1 MTSQPPRDQP
11 FSGRS
16 RHPSPSDG
24 KRLSILIRAVERNK
38 VLVVFCLLALAA
50 VAVDIKFVFDVS
62 GEMAKAGKVRVS
74 NPASDSLMTVPV
86 QAELLDYIRTRMSL
100 VLGVTILCLASMIYL
115 YVHKIH
121 RPLKQVVRAT
131 KEMANGNLSD
141 PIRPNGRNEV
151 GELAEVINDLAA
163 NYQEVLLLTGT
174 AVGKSSSAVERIE
187 KVLDRGDKSA
197 GQEELQEQVGVIK
210 RDLEMLGS
218 VVKDFE
224 FYQTHF
230 DGRKVVH
237 TVGRPQGKKR

>member
-1 MTSQPPRDQP
+1 M
-11 FSGRS
+11 
-16 RHPSPSDG
+16 
-24 KRLSILIRAVERNK
+24 AMERNK
-38 VLVVFCLLALAA
+38 VLLVFCLVALAA
-50 VAVDIKFVFDVS
+50 VVVDMKFVFDVS
-62 GEMAKAGKVRVS
+62 GEITMADQVQVS
-74 NPASDSLMTVPV
+74 NPASDPLMMVPV
-86 QAELLDYIRTRMSL
+86 QAKLLDYIRTRMSL
-100 VLGVTILCLASMIYL
+100 MLGVTILCLVSMIYL

-121 RPLKQVVRAT
+121 RPLKQLIRAT
-131 KEMANGNLSD
+131 KVMSNGNLSD
-141 PIRPNGRNEV
+141 PIRANGLNEI

-187 KVLDRGDKSA
+187 KVLDRGDKLA

-237 TVGRPQGKKR
+237 TAKEPQVKE

>member
-1 MTSQPPRDQP
+1 MTSQPPRDQQ
-11 FSGRS
+11 FSGCG
-16 RHPSPSDG
+16 RHPSCSGEG
-24 KRLSILIRAVERNK
+24 KFSHLLGAVERNK
-38 VLVVFCLLALAA
+38 VLLVFCLLALAA
-50 VAVDIKFVFDVS
+50 VVVDMKFVFDLN
-62 GEMAKAGKVRVS
+62 GEMTKAGNVRVG
-74 NPASDSLMTVPV
+74 NPVSERLITVPV
-86 QAELLDYIRTRMSL
+86 YAEVVGYVRYRMSVL
-100 VLGVTILCLASMIYL
+100 LGVVILCFGSMIYL

-121 RPLKQVVRAT
+121 RPLKRLTQAAR
-131 KEMANGNLSD
+131 EMSSGNLSV
-141 PIRPNGRNEV
+141 PIRSNGSDEV

-187 KVLDRGDKSA
+187 EALDRGGQPA
-197 GQEELQEQVGVIK
+197 GQEELRGQVEAIK

-237 TVGRPQGKKR
+237 AEKEPQGKKR

>member
-11 FSGRS
+11 FSGRG

-24 KRLSILIRAVERNK
+24 KRLSPLLRAMERNK
-38 VLVVFCLLALAA
+38 VLLVFCLIALAA
-50 VAVDIKFVFDVS
+50 VAVDMKLVLDVS
-62 GEMAKAGKVRVS
+62 SEMTKVGKVRAS
-74 NPASDSLMTVPV
+74 NPTSDPLMMVPV
-86 QAELLDYIRTRMSL
+86 QAELLDYVRTRMSL
-100 VLGVTILCLASMIYL
+100 VLGVTILLVASIIYL
-115 YVHKIH
+115 YVHKIY

-131 KEMANGNLSD
+131 KEMSNGNLSN
-141 PIRPNGRNEV
+141 PIRPNGRDEV

-187 KVLDRGDKSA
+187 KLLDRGDKSA
-197 GQEELQEQVGVIK
+197 GQAELQEQVGIIK

-237 TVGRPQGKKR
+237 TAKGPQVKK

>member
-1 MTSQPPRDQP
+1 MTSQAPKEQP
-11 FSGRS
+11 FSGRG
-16 RHPSPSDG
+16 RHSAPPDG
-24 KRLSILIRAVERNK
+24 KRHSPLLRAVERNK
-38 VLVVFCLLALAA
+38 ILLVFCLLALAA
-50 VAVDIKFVFDVS
+50 VVVDTKFVFDVS
-62 GEMAKAGKVRVS
+62 GEMTKAGKVRVS
-74 NPASDSLMTVPV
+74 NPASDPLMTVPV
-86 QAELLDYIRTRMSL
+86 QPELLDYVRTRMSL
-100 VLGVTILCLASMIYL
+100 VLGVTLLFLVCMIYL
-115 YVHKIH
+115 YVQKVH
-121 RPLKQVVRAT
+121 RPLKQLMRAT
-131 KEMANGNLSD
+131 KEMSNGNLSD
-141 PIRPNGRNEV
+141 PIRPKDRDEV

-197 GQEELQEQVGVIK
+197 GLEELQEQVGIIK

-237 TVGRPQGKKR
+237 TAKGPQVKK

>member
-11 FSGRS
+11 LSGS
-16 RHPSPSDG
+16 GRHPSPSDG
-24 KRLSILIRAVERNK
+24 KRLSPLLRAVERNK
-38 VLVVFCLLALAA
+38 VLLVFCLIALAA
-50 VAVDIKFVFDVS
+50 VAVDMKFVLDVNS
-62 GEMAKAGKVRVS
+62 EITKAGKVRVS
-74 NPASDSLMTVPV
+74 NPTSDPLMTVPV
-86 QAELLDYIRTRMSL
+86 QAELLDYVRTRMSL
-100 VLGVTILCLASMIYL
+100 VLGVTILCLASIIYL
-115 YVHKIH
+115 YVHKIY
-121 RPLKQVVRAT
+121 RPLKKVVRAT
-131 KEMANGNLSD
+131 KEMSNGNLSN
-141 PIRPNGRNEV
+141 PIRPNGRDEV

-187 KVLDRGDKSA
+187 KLLDRGDKSA
-197 GQEELQEQVGVIK
+197 GQAELQEQVGAIK

-237 TVGRPQGKKR
+237 TAKGPQVKK

>member
-11 FSGRS
+11 FSGS
-16 RHPSPSDG
+16 GRHSSPSDG
-24 KRLSILIRAVERNK
+24 KRLSPLLRAVERNK
-38 VLVVFCLLALAA
+38 VLLVFCLIALAA
-50 VAVDIKFVFDVS
+50 VAVDIKFVIDVS
-62 GEMAKAGKVRVS
+62 GEITKAGKVRVS
-74 NPASDSLMTVPV
+74 NPTSDPLMTVPV
-86 QAELLDYIRTRMSL
+86 QAELLDYVRTRMSL
-100 VLGVTILCLASMIYL
+100 VLGVTILCVASMIYL
-115 YVHKIH
+115 YVHKIY

-131 KEMANGNLSD
+131 KEMSNGNLSN
-141 PIRPNGRNEV
+141 PIRPNGRDEV

-187 KVLDRGDKSA
+187 KLLDRGDKSP
-197 GQEELQEQVGVIK
+197 GQAELQEQVGVIK

-237 TVGRPQGKKR
+237 TAKGPQVKK

>member
-11 FSGRS
+11 FSGRG
-16 RHPSPSDG
+16 RSPTPPDVEQ
-24 KRLSILIRAVERNK
+24 LSPLLRVVERNK
-38 VLVVFCLLALAA
+38 ILLVFCLLALAA
-50 VAVDIKFVFDVS
+50 VVVDMKFVFDVS
-62 GEMAKAGKVRVS
+62 GEMAKAGKARVT
-74 NPASDSLMTVPV
+74 NPEGDPLITVPV
-86 QAELLDYIRTRMSL
+86 PVELLGYVRTRMSL
-100 VLGVTILCLASMIYL
+100 ALAVTFLCLASMIYL
-115 YVHKIH
+115 YVRKVH

-131 KEMANGNLSD
+131 KEMSNGNLSD
-141 PIRPNGRNEV
+141 PIRPNSRDEV

-224 FYQTHF
+224 FYQTYF

-237 TVGRPQGKKR
+237 TAKGPQVKK

>member
-1 MTSQPPRDQP
+1 MTSQPPREQF
-11 FSGRS
+11 FSGRG
-16 RHPSPSDG
+16 RHPSPTDG
-24 KRLSILIRAVERNK
+24 KRFSPLLRAVERNK
-38 VLVVFCLLALAA
+38 VLLVFCLLALAA
-50 VAVDIKFVFDVS
+50 VVVDMKFVFDVS
-62 GEMAKAGKVRVS
+62 GEMTKADKVGVS
-74 NPASDSLMTVPV
+74 NPASDPLMTVPV
-86 QAELLDYIRTRMSL
+86 QVELLDYIRTRMSL
-100 VLGVTILCLASMIYL
+100 MMGVTILCLVSMIYL

-121 RPLKQVVRAT
+121 RPLKQLMRAT
-131 KEMANGNLSD
+131 KEMSNGNLSD
-141 PIRPNGRNEV
+141 PIRPNGRNEI

-197 GQEELQEQVGVIK
+197 GQDELQEQVGVIK

-237 TVGRPQGKKR
+237 TARKPQVKK

>member
-1 MTSQPPRDQP
+1 MTSQPPREQC
-11 FSGRS
+11 FSGRG
-16 RHPSPSDG
+16 RRPSPTDG
-24 KRLSILIRAVERNK
+24 KRFSPLLRAVERNK
-38 VLVVFCLLALAA
+38 VLLVFCLLALAA
-50 VAVDIKFVFDVS
+50 VVVDMKFVFDVS
-62 GEMAKAGKVRVS
+62 GEMTKADKVGVS
-74 NPASDSLMTVPV
+74 NPASDPLMTVPV
-86 QAELLDYIRTRMSL
+86 QVELLDYIRTRMSL
-100 VLGVTILCLASMIYL
+100 MLGVTILCLVSMIYL

-121 RPLKQVVRAT
+121 RPLKQLMRAT
-131 KEMANGNLSD
+131 KEMSNGNLSD
-141 PIRPNGRNEV
+141 PIRPNSRDEV

-237 TVGRPQGKKR
+237 TAREPQVKK

>member
-1 MTSQPPRDQP
+1 MIFQPPRDQP
-11 FSGRS
+11 FSDSGRS
-16 RHPSPSDG
+16 PSPPDG
-24 KRLSILIRAVERNK
+24 KRLSPLLRAVERNK
-38 VLVVFCLLALAA
+38 VLLVFCLIALAA
-50 VAVDIKFVFDVS
+50 VAVDVKFVLDVS
-62 GEMAKAGKVRVS
+62 SEITKAGKVRVS
-74 NPASDSLMTVPV
+74 NPTSDPLMTVPV
-86 QAELLDYIRTRMSL
+86 QAELLDYVRTRMSL
-100 VLGVTILCLASMIYL
+100 VLGVTILCVASIIYL
-115 YVHKIH
+115 YVHKIY

-131 KEMANGNLSD
+131 KEMSNGNLSN
-141 PIRPNGRNEV
+141 PIRPNGRDEV

-187 KVLDRGDKSA
+187 KLLERGDKSA
-197 GQEELQEQVGVIK
+197 GQAELQEQVGVIK

-237 TVGRPQGKKR
+237 TAKGPQVKK

>member
-1 MTSQPPRDQP
+1 MTCQPPREQ
-11 FSGRS
+11 FCSGRG

-24 KRLSILIRAVERNK
+24 KRLSPLLMAMERNK
-38 VLVVFCLLALAA
+38 VLLVFCLVALAA
-50 VAVDIKFVFDVS
+50 VVVDMKFVFDVS
-62 GEMAKAGKVRVS
+62 GEITMADQVQVS
-74 NPASDSLMTVPV
+74 NPASDPLMMVPV

-100 VLGVTILCLASMIYL
+100 MLGVTILCLVSMIYL

-121 RPLKQVVRAT
+121 RPLKQLIRAT
-131 KEMANGNLSD
+131 KVMSNGNLSD
-141 PIRPNGRNEV
+141 PIRPNGLNEI

-187 KVLDRGDKSA
+187 KVLDRGDKLA

-237 TVGRPQGKKR
+237 TAKEPQVKE